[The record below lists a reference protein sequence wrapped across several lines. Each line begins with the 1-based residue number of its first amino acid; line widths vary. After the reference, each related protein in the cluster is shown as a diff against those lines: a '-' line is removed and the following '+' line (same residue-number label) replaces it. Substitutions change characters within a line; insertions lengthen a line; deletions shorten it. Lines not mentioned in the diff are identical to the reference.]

1 MKIKTYSIFI
11 VLLLL
16 VFLGCSKD
24 EEFTIISPA
33 NISFVHE
40 NGTEISI
47 DECINPEGKYA
58 VKIETTA
65 QGSGKY
71 KVISVDYTVNGVLK
85 TMTFLKEGS
94 QINPVTLLDG
104 LNTVQIVESGYTSN
118 LNFVAQGEFQLVE

>member
-1 MKIKTYSIFI
+1 MKIKIAIIFI
-11 VLLLL
+11 TFLL
-16 VFLGCSKD
+16 VFVSCSKD

-40 NGTEISI
+40 NGTELTIN
-47 DECINPEGKYA
+47 ECINPEGKYA

-65 QGSGKY
+65 EGSGKY
-71 KVISVDYTVNGVLK
+71 KVISIDYTINGVLK
-85 TMTFLKEGS
+85 TMTFLKEGA
-94 QINPVTLLDG
+94 QVNPVTLLDG